1 MDPSYNNPFNRNN
14 SGTSGGLTSGDF
26 SAGARGPITSGTG
39 TTPTGSITSGTGT
52 TPTATGPIISGAS
65 APSRPITTPASNMPY
80 TASTGDIVIN
90 GGGSART
97 SKNRFAL
104 IGGVAVAILAVV
116 AIILAVVMNAQN
128 NNSGISSDVKSSF
141 THFANL
147 LIDGNP
153 SSNNLSSS
161 TGFYAYEMISD
172 GLYDGYTDEN
182 RDYIDNV
189 ATSFSAFKTKYDAST
204 FENEDLNELVENLS
218 SDVVFFEEIRD
229 YNKITADD
237 IVNSISE
244 NGAEENPTV
253 LSQYDEKIE
262 SENVKV
268 SIFYSNVKSGAEAI
282 YNFYVLI
289 LNNDCSVSSTDD
301 VLIMCL
307 QNHGV
312 IQEAEELR
320 NEVVENQDSEVE
332 YTSNVLTYM
341 RQDLIS
347 AYNIING
354 EAN

>member
-26 SAGARGPITSGTG
+26 SAGARGPITSGTV
-39 TTPTGSITSGTGT
+39 TTPS
-52 TPTATGPIISGAS
+52 
-65 APSRPITTPASNMPY
+65 SNMSY

-90 GGGSART
+90 GGGSTRT
-97 SKNRFAL
+97 SKNRFAI
-104 IGGVAVAILAVV
+104 IGGVAIAILAVV
-116 AIILAVVMNAQN
+116 AIVLAVVMNAQN
-128 NNSGISSDVKSSF
+128 NDSGTSSDIKSSF

-147 LIDGNP
+147 LIDGNS
-153 SSNNLSSS
+153 SSNSLSSS
-161 TGFYAYEMISD
+161 TGFYAYEMIGD

-182 RDYIDNV
+182 RDYIDSV
-189 ATSFSAFKTKYDAST
+189 VSSFSTFKTKYDTST
-204 FENEDLNELVENLS
+204 SENEDLDELVENLD
-218 SDVVFFEEIRD
+218 SDVDFFEEIRN

-244 NGAEENPTV
+244 NGAEENPTI

-268 SIFYSNVKSGAEAI
+268 SIFYSNVKSDAEAI
-282 YNFYVLI
+282 YNFYALI

-301 VLIMCL
+301 VLITCL

-320 NEVVENQDSEVE
+320 SEVIENQDSEVE

-347 AYNIING
+347 VYNIISG
-354 EAN
+354 ETN